1 MSYHRGV
8 DSTKINVLSD
18 VREVSCYIFKCLRAD
33 DIATWVPRCRKS
45 MRRNPLTPDT
55 TPQMFWFTGNN
66 AIQMEISEVQS

>member
-1 MSYHRGV
+1 M
-8 DSTKINVLSD
+8 DSTKLIHYLMCARFRVIFSSACAQLKL
-18 VREVSCYIFKCLRAD
+18 RCSCV
-33 DIATWVPRCRKS
+33 ATWVLRCRKS